1 MTFGSTTPSQPSP
14 RRGITRRAVLRG
26 GAAAVGLFML
36 DTTFGQGLGRAAA
49 AVKSG
54 PGTTV
59 MPYFLP
65 AREGVD
71 ITALLT
77 VRDKPADNGYRLV
90 GIPDGLGLIP
100 GADRF
105 TLLMNHELAGGSV
118 GAVRKHGSKGAFV
131 SKWTI
136 ERSSL
141 KVIAGEDLI
150 VSGEKVYMWDSAA
163 KRYSTGT
170 TAFNRFCSADLAEPA
185 AFLNGSKGTTARLFL
200 NGEES
205 DSGRAWAH
213 VVTGP
218 NAGESWELPR
228 MGRGP
233 WENLVASPHS
243 KDKTI
248 VVGLDDGN
256 LNTAGV
262 AANSPCQL
270 FIYVG
275 TKQETGTD
283 IERAGLTNGKI
294 YGVRLPKAG
303 GYITEESN
311 DFGLGDAASGYVAS
325 ARFEIVE
332 LGTNG
337 DVAGMPQLDIE
348 KDAIAKS
355 VLRMMRIEDGAW
367 DPRVANKGNFYFVT
381 TANIV
386 QNSRLWQ
393 LKFDDLDAP
402 EKGGAL
408 TALLRGSEGHRMLDN
423 LCIDAQGRVLLQ
435 EDPGNH
441 PRLSQVWLYGIDT
454 KRFVSVA
461 YANPVFF
468 DLDLQDLAIGGTKYF
483 QTADEESSGI
493 IDASSVLGDGW
504 FLAVVQSHR
513 NIAAAEPELVEDGQL
528 LALYVNPAIK

>member
-1 MTFGSTTPSQPSP
+1 MTIGPTTPSQPSLH
-14 RRGITRRAVLRG
+14 RGLTRRALLRG
-26 GAAAVGLFML
+26 GVGAAGLLVL
-36 DTTFGQGLGRAAA
+36 DATFGRGLGRAAA

-59 MPYFLP
+59 MPYLLP
-65 AREGVD
+65 ARDGVD

-100 GADRF
+100 GGDRF

-118 GAVRKHGSKGAFV
+118 GAVRRHGSKGAFV

-141 KVIAGEDLI
+141 KVISGEDLTASADK
-150 VSGEKVYMWDSAA
+150 VSTWDSAA

-170 TAFNRFCSADLAEPA
+170 TAFNRLCSADLADPA

-200 NGEES
+200 NGEET
-205 DSGRAWAH
+205 DGGRAWAH
-213 VVTGP
+213 IATGP

-243 KDKTI
+243 KDKTV
-248 VVGLDDGN
+248 VVGLDDGSQ
-256 LNTAGV
+256 NTAGL
-262 AANSPCQL
+262 AANSPCEL

-275 TKQETGTD
+275 TKQEAGSD
-283 IERAGLTNGKI
+283 IERAGLTNGKLF
-294 YGVRLPKAG
+294 GVRLPRAG

-332 LGTNG
+332 LGVAG
-337 DVAGMPQLDIE
+337 DVTGMPQLDIE
-348 KDAIAKS
+348 KDAIAKN

-367 DPRVANKGNFYFVT
+367 DPRVASRGNFYFVT
-381 TANIV
+381 TANIT

-402 EKGGAL
+402 EKGGTL

-423 LCIDAQGRVLLQ
+423 VCIDAQGRILLQ
-435 EDPGNH
+435 EDPGNT
-441 PRLSQVWLYGIDT
+441 PRLARVWLYSIDT
-454 KRFVSVA
+454 KTYLSVA
-461 YANPVFF
+461 YHNPVFF
-468 DLDLQDLAIGGTKYF
+468 DPDLQDFTIGGTKYF

-513 NIAAAEPELVEDGQL
+513 NIAATEPELVEDGQL
-528 LALYVNPAIK
+528 LAIYVDPAIR